1 MRSGSSEMQPVGT
14 GHEFH
19 SGLETRIL
27 RFKLGSFELRKMND
41 GLIWL
46 KKRKNETVSFS
57 F

>member
-1 MRSGSSEMQPVGT
+1 MHPVGT

-27 RFKLGSFELRKMND
+27 RFKLGSFKLRKMND